1 MRPADPRFQHPTA
14 PHREFLRLAH
24 VVDLLCFGEPPY
36 SPDFDIDNSASATL
50 DGKRCTTRMNDRLVK
65 ADCSA
70 QLSLQAGVVINFV
83 VPNWVLYHDQILPV
97 ALNQILDPIK
107 RLIPDHIT
115 TQHHILP
122 ASTNLL

>member
-14 PHREFLRLAH
+14 PHRDFLRLAD
-24 VVDLLCFGEPPY
+24 VVDLLCFGEPAH

-83 VPNWVLYHDQILPV
+83 APQGFLYHQQTELVDLTQM
-97 ALNQILDPIK
+97 LDFIE
-107 RLIPDHIT
+107 RVSRVRIAAQYDI
-115 TQHHILP
+115 
-122 ASTNLL
+122 